1 MRFRAYST
9 EFYYKYE
16 NQNFTGS
23 FENKFI
29 NNLHEK
35 SQHPREFT
43 VKMIRL
49 ILLLDPVWSK
59 FKAGAKRGNT
69 NCSRSSLRA
78 LEKEK
83 AKISQEIPQE
93 TLKTPPKTEE
103 IAFMLKIY
111 SIHITHTIFE

>member
-49 ILLLDPVWSK
+49 ILLLDPV
-59 FKAGAKRGNT
+59 
-69 NCSRSSLRA
+69 
-78 LEKEK
+78 
-83 AKISQEIPQE
+83 
-93 TLKTPPKTEE
+93 
-103 IAFMLKIY
+103 
-111 SIHITHTIFE
+111 